1 MIRRYQNTKKI
12 KGGRMLATPQAA
24 RALTAAV
31 QAGRLRI
38 RTRVLREGERID
50 IIAGEELGDAKMWWI
65 IAACSGIGWGMQAPA
80 GTSLTIPVK
89 LSDVKAITG

>member
-24 RALTAAV
+24 RALSSAV
-31 QAGRLRI
+31 QAGRLRT
-38 RTRVLREGERID
+38 RTRVLKEGERID
-50 IIAGEELGDAKMWWI
+50 IVASQELGDAKMWWI
-65 IAACSGIGWGMQAPA
+65 IAACSGIGWGLQAPP

-89 LSDVKAITG
+89 LSEVKAITG

>member
-31 QAGRLRI
+31 QTGRLRI